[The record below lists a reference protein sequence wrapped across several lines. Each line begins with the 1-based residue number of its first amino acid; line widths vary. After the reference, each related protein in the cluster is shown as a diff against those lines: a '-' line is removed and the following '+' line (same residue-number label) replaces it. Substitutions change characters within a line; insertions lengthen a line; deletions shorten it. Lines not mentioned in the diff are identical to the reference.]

1 MAENEFTERKLLYFV
16 NCSVS
21 KIMNDLKKSLKMEFK
36 KKKYFTK
43 VCSIEFIFLNE
54 KNIC

>member
-36 KKKYFTK
+36 KKKKILPKY
-43 VCSIEFIFLNE
+43 VLLNLYS
-54 KNIC
+54 